1 MEKGTV
7 TPNADIEPTH
17 SASARWPVQL
27 LFGQGRS
34 WGEPKSQWKWIGKG
48 ELSADRDSLNIVGYR
63 HRYFWFPAK
72 QVVRVGLHQ
81 VRNVVAAGR
90 LVKFEVKLEGLE
102 GERIEVVRLRT
113 SNEQTAQEIA
123 SVVPTTRSA
132 EIERVHNE
140 KLSFDRSME
149 QLGTQSIVTA
159 ALVAANIA
167 WFLFVASQGGGW
179 LIPQPGVIIHWG
191 SNFGPLTLNGEW
203 WRLFTCMFVHFGLLH
218 LTFNMWVLW
227 SMGRLIERMFGSL
240 HYALLY
246 VFAGLC
252 GSVASLWW
260 HPEVNSAGASGAIFG
275 LLGGLLAFVL
285 NPASGVPPTI
295 AASQRRIGFAF
306 IAYNLI
312 VGITHHGVDNAAHL
326 GGSVGGFLMGWMLVR
341 PLDVTAR
348 ERAQPRLALAAGVGL
363 AILIALGWHLA
374 SQPHLSPDVAFQQT
388 TSANRIEFYP
398 GRDRR
403 VVLDSGEKVSAA
415 MQAVH
420 AAADT
425 PSLDAA
431 IAVVQHMVDEGNAE
445 AAFRLGRYYHL
456 ESSEPDY
463 VSALK
468 YYQIASGENHA
479 WATNN
484 LGLLYRDGLGAPQN
498 KDKALEYFQKAAGQ
512 HNPWAYLNL
521 ADAAF
526 GEGNKR
532 AANKGIEWLEEGG
545 KNQCTLC
552 LIEHAAIYH
561 SGAYGVAR
569 DSGKTLSLLNKA
581 AALGD
586 TQATLILAE
595 LHLVGDGVPQSSE
608 TSFEMLKTLSD
619 NGDGY
624 AGTLLGELS
633 SDDKIRNYL
642 FETELGGTNQIPVDL
657 AATIPQNTSKAIGYW
672 ERASQQGNCQSLIDL
687 SSVYD
692 RGIDVEADT
701 RRGADYVERA
711 VHCDPA
717 NGFFLW
723 KFAKRFYD
731 ARGRDRD
738 CQAAEKLFRE
748 SLDHGNTDS
757 AVDLGYIYDKGCA
770 PIARDDR
777 RALQIYLLGAKL
789 GVALCENNVGAMIK
803 HGRGV
808 EAADPARGYGWI
820 KLAAI
825 RGDDLAKANLQDPLF
840 TPSVRAAGLAPLAYI
855 QSRLLTVPAD
865 PQAILRDPWY

>member
-1 MEKGTV
+1 M
-7 TPNADIEPTH
+7 TPNADTELTH

-48 ELSADRDSLNIVGYR
+48 ELSVDRDSLTIVGQR
-63 HRYFWFPAK
+63 HRYFWFAAK
-72 QVVRVGLHQ
+72 QVITVELPQ
-81 VRNVVAAGR
+81 VYNVVAAGR
-90 LVKFEVKLEGLE
+90 LVKFEVKLTSLE
-102 GERIEVVRLRT
+102 GERIEIVRLRT
-113 SNEQTAQEIA
+113 SDAQAAQEIA
-123 SVVPTTRSA
+123 VALPTTRSA
-132 EIERVHNE
+132 EFERAHHE

-149 QLGTQSIVTA
+149 QLGTQPIATW

-167 WFLFVASQGGGW
+167 WFMFVASQGGGW
-179 LIPQPGVIIHWG
+179 LVPQPGVIIHWG

-218 LTFNMWVLW
+218 LAFNMWVLW
-227 SMGRLIERMFGSL
+227 SIGRMIERMFGSF

-252 GSVASLWW
+252 GSMASLWW
-260 HPEVNSAGASGAIFG
+260 NPNVHSAGASGAIFG

-285 NPASGVPPTI
+285 NPVSGVPPTI
-295 AASQRRIGFAF
+295 AASQRRLGIVF

-312 VGITHHGVDNAAHL
+312 GGLTHHGIDNAAHL
-326 GGSVGGFLMGWMLVR
+326 GGLVGGFVIGWMLAR

-348 ERAQPRLALAAGVGL
+348 EQAQPRFALAAALGL
-363 AILIALGWHLA
+363 ATLVAFGWHLA
-374 SQPHLSPDVAFQQT
+374 QQPHLSPDVAFQQ
-388 TSANRIEFYP
+388 SASSNRIDFYP
-398 GRDRR
+398 GRYRR
-403 VVLDSGEKVSAA
+403 LVLDSGEKVSAA
-415 MQAVH
+415 LQAVH
-420 AAADT
+420 VAAD
-425 PSLDAA
+425 PSSLNAA
-431 IAVVQHMVDEGNAE
+431 IAVVQQMVDAGNAE

-463 VSALK
+463 ALALK
-468 YYQIASGENHA
+468 YYQIASDENHA

-484 LGLLYRDGLGAPQN
+484 LGLLYREGLGAPQN
-498 KDKALEYFQKAAGQ
+498 KDKAYEYFQKAADQ

-521 ADAAF
+521 ADAVFSKA
-526 GEGNKR
+526 EKD
-532 AANKGIEWLEEGG
+532 AANKGMEWLEEGG

-552 LIEHAAIYH
+552 LIEQAAIYH

-586 TQATLILAE
+586 TQATLIIAE

-608 TSFEMLKTLSD
+608 TSFELLKTLSD
-619 NGDGY
+619 NGDGD
-624 AGTLLGELS
+624 ASTLLGELS

-642 FETELGGTNQIPVDL
+642 FQSALGGAGQIPADL
-657 AATIPQNTSKAIGYW
+657 AAAIPQDTSKAMSYW
-672 ERASQQGNCQSLIDL
+672 ERAGQQGNCQAWIDL

-692 RGIDVEADT
+692 RGINVDADT

-711 VHCDPA
+711 VHCDSA

-738 CQAAEKLFRE
+738 CQTAEKLLTE
-748 SLDHGNTDS
+748 SLDHGYSDA

-840 TPSVRAAGLAPLAYI
+840 TPSVRAVGLAQLADI